1 MLVQYKKTNMKIYLD
16 SNEVEIKNITFK
28 NYGDD
33 VSNLKN
39 RLEKIVI
46 DFKSIHLLRGNKDI
60 LEQAFKEIK
69 EG

>member
-39 RLEKIVI
+39 KLEKIVI

>member
-1 MLVQYKKTNMKIYLD
+1 MKIYLD